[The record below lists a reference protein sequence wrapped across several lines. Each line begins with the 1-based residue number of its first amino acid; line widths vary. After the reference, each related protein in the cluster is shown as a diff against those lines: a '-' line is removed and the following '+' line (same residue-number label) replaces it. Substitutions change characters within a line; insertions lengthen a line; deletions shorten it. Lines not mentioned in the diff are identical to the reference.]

1 MQMKKLG
8 SLNDSWSDSLQFAI
22 QLYLESVINVFCLLF
37 CFPFKHRDSSIKSN
51 IKIYKTIKI
60 NMIRPYGQLKSPFAD
75 SLLHGH
81 FFRWLGHRHGEMMTI
96 TGHDA
101 NICRA
106 ATCCNI
112 YCCEVIVIFRIFPV
126 FWCVIYTYIYILYIC
141 IYIYTIHIYIYIIHI
156 YIYSSYILGIS
167 HPRDWPPEI
176 AEPQHSQ
183 LSLAQER
190 GQRLQL
196 LDKRQ
201 RWRDWRPR
209 RPLPKRDPIY
219 FHCWEIIRYPLKIQL
234 FIWLS
239 RSEIDRKLMEFLMF
253 FCLVEADSQF
263 TQSESIRRVGF
274 VPPQAAWNVWN
285 VWNVLHFFQ

>member
-1 MQMKKLG
+1 MIWDLTCKYMSRCDMLQHIL
-8 SLNDSWSDSLQFAI
+8 LWSYS
-22 QLYLESVINVFCLLF
+22 
-37 CFPFKHRDSSIKSN
+37 
-51 IKIYKTIKI
+51 
-60 NMIRPYGQLKSPFAD
+60 
-75 SLLHGH
+75 H
-81 FFRWLGHRHGEMMTI
+81 FQNLPRFLMR
-96 TGHDA
+96 
-101 NICRA
+101 
-106 ATCCNI
+106 
-112 YCCEVIVIFRIFPV
+112 Y
-126 FWCVIYTYIYILYIC
+126 
-141 IYIYTIHIYIYIIHI
+141 IHI
-156 YIYSSYILGIS
+156 YIYSSYMLGIS

-183 LSLAQER
+183 LCLAQER